1 MNDRLVMK
9 IDIGFSQ
16 SRALTCVKNGIP
28 LLVLTSETNNRDP
41 AFLNQRSPLSNM
53 YQSYGY
59 RFSAAGIRALRG
71 SSNL

>member
-1 MNDRLVMK
+1 
-9 IDIGFSQ
+9 
-16 SRALTCVKNGIP
+16 LTCVKNGIP